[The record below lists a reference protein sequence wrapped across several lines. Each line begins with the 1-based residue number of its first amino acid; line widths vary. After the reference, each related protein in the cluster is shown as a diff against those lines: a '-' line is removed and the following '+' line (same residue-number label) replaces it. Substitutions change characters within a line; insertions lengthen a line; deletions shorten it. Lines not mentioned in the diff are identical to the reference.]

1 MSDFNAKEMIKSL
14 DLAKKQASNL
24 INSLLTPEIMAQLTP
39 EQMQQVKAV
48 KKDMKDLERKDL
60 TSKNQVFKNIKL

>member
-39 EQMQQVKAV
+39 EQMQQVKSV

-60 TSKNQVFKNIKL
+60 TSKNEVFKNIKL